1 MARSE
6 SDPGRLGDTTRRLH
20 VAAAACLVLLTGC
33 GAKEI
38 RAEKAIDPA
47 AQQLLAIGTAY
58 RQFTYDQGRPPG
70 GPDDLRKKLPSD
82 GTLVSPRDGKPFKV
96 FWGIDLRS
104 PQTWAAVRRPVLA
117 HESIGV
123 NGSRYTLTA
132 MVNVELLS
140 EQALRDS
147 SFPPGQQAP

>member
-6 SDPGRLGDTTRRLH
+6 ADPARLGDATCRLH
-20 VAAAACLVLLTGC
+20 VVAAACLVLLTGC

-70 GPDDLRKKLPSD
+70 GPDDLRKKLPSE

-104 PQTWAAVRRPVLA
+104 PQTWAVRRPVLA

-123 NGSRYTLTA
+123 NGSRYTLTT